1 MKGTTSVSQKQRPT
15 LSQSFSFPS
24 KKSVGDKALH
34 KSIDGHLVK
43 TKVKHV
49 HGNNDTR
56 AKASTGH
63 HLSKS
68 TNSIEAVNSNKAETK
83 TGGSDKKTSLTS
95 IPGLNHSVVV
105 ILFSHC
111 LSLL

>member
-1 MKGTTSVSQKQRPT
+1 MKGPTSVSQKQRPT

-24 KKSVGDKALH
+24 KKSDADKALH

-49 HGNNDTR
+49 QGNDLR
-56 AKASTGH
+56 
-63 HLSKS
+63 KS
-68 TNSIEAVNSNKAETK
+68 TNSVEAVNSNKAETK
-83 TGGSDKKTSLTS
+83 TGGSDKKISLTS
-95 IPGLNHSVVV
+95 MPGLKSSVVL
-105 ILFSHC
+105 ILFPHC